1 MKKLLAK
8 IKLISPLYIL
18 WIITILIVGIY
29 SIHNLPFTPSF
40 PYYSDLSAHYGRA
53 VASFAHFDGI
63 HYLRLIKHGYD
74 DTGSQAFFPVYP
86 FIIRTL
92 TLGVFDPVYVAIIF
106 NALCLLVSLIVTTSY
121 LTKVQA
127 KRFLLLFLTFP
138 ASFFLL
144 ANYTESFFILL
155 VVLFFLFLQQ
165 KKYLLS
171 AIIIVLLPQVIYR
184 YLKIFLTA
192 TPFSL
197 LYLRAVWEFVT
208 FVLSLVALYL
218 YRNKMNLSASIF
230 CLSAFLLPTLSGTFS
245 SMPRYLIVAIPLFIA
260 ISKNMTNRIFWP
272 TIILQY
278 GILIITVALFVQGI
292 FIA

>member
-53 VASFAHFDGI
+53 VASFAHFNGI

-121 LTKVQA
+121 LTKVQDLESRV
-127 KRFLLLFLTFP
+127 KSQLWLV
-138 ASFFLL
+138 SFRMV
-144 ANYTESFFILL
+144 SHVSILHKL
-155 VVLFFLFLQQ
+155 
-165 KKYLLS
+165 
-171 AIIIVLLPQVIYR
+171 
-184 YLKIFLTA
+184 
-192 TPFSL
+192 
-197 LYLRAVWEFVT
+197 
-208 FVLSLVALYL
+208 
-218 YRNKMNLSASIF
+218 
-230 CLSAFLLPTLSGTFS
+230 G
-245 SMPRYLIVAIPLFIA
+245 
-260 ISKNMTNRIFWP
+260 
-272 TIILQY
+272 
-278 GILIITVALFVQGI
+278 
-292 FIA
+292 